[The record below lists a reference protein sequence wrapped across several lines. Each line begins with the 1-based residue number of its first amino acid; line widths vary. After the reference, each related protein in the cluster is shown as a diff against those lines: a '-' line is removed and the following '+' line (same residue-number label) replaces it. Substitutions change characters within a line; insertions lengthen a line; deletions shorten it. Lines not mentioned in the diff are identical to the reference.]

1 MFCFNIMETFQKN
14 NELDKIILLIFLE
27 INQEHW
33 GEQPRQKNICILKF
47 GLFSLKK
54 IFVKLVVILLYRLL
68 DMAGFTYDRL
78 HTDLSC
84 NNTGDKVNAN
94 NLNRLKLQL
103 YKAAI

>member
-1 MFCFNIMETFQKN
+1 METFQKN

-54 IFVKLVVILLYRLL
+54 YLF
-68 DMAGFTYDRL
+68 
-78 HTDLSC
+78 S
-84 NNTGDKVNAN
+84 
-94 NLNRLKLQL
+94 
-103 YKAAI
+103 